1 MKKRANYL
9 KSVDFFAQKDYNS
22 LVCYFNGGVFRPMEF
37 NDENIEQTEEQ
48 KPLVDKDDDIF
59 SYDDTNK
66 ETEKPVRY
74 AGMDDNSKQER
85 PSGER
90 RPRVQGQRVYEHP
103 NRRKPRPNDPDRNGQ
118 RRRKPAAK
126 PTANKKKKW
135 SKKKKALLIAIV
147 IIGFLL
153 IVLGAIVAIIF
164 HYINMIDVVTD
175 DEDNFEILSS
185 IEPEERDIKN
195 SKPDSPEADKKAL
208 EEALRKNMLENAEDL
223 VSDDNVINILLIG
236 CDARSKNARGRSDSM
251 ILLSIN
257 KNTKKV
263 ILTSFLRDTW
273 VKIPGVGSQR
283 LNAAYVF
290 GGPKLLIRTME
301 ANFHIRI
308 DKYARVNFYS
318 FMDTIDAV
326 GGVDIEVTDEELE
339 YLNDYVRHQNRL
351 LGKSNLDEGTL
362 TKSGKYTLNGVQAL
376 AYSRIRYVGTDFAR
390 TQRQRNVLEEIFRKA
405 RNMGLIEMNDFLEK
419 LLPNITTNLEKGQ
432 IFSLIL
438 NASSYL
444 SYDRKEQ
451 SVPNLSSFKNLVIDG
466 MMVLGIDFEKYN
478 KELKESI
485 YG

>member
-9 KSVDFFAQKDYNS
+9 KSVDFFAQKDYNN
-22 LVCYFNGGVFRPMEF
+22 LVCYFNGGVFIPMEF

-48 KPLVDKDDDIF
+48 KPLVDKDDDIS
-59 SYDDTNK
+59 SYENTNK

-103 NRRKPRPNDPDRNGQ
+103 NRRKPRPNGPDRNGQ

>member
-9 KSVDFFAQKDYNS
+9 KSVDFFAQKDYNN
-22 LVCYFNGGVFRPMEF
+22 LVCYFNGGVFRHMEF

-48 KPLVDKDDDIF
+48 KPLVDKNDDIS
-59 SYDDTNK
+59 SYEDTNK
-66 ETEKPVRY
+66 ETERPPVRY

-118 RRRKPAAK
+118 RRRRPAAK
-126 PTANKKKKW
+126 ATTKKKKW

-195 SKPDSPEADKKAL
+195 SRPDSPEADKKAL

-290 GGPKLLIRTME
+290 GGPKLLVKTME
-301 ANFHIRI
+301 SNFHIRI

-351 LGKSNLDEGTL
+351 LGKSNLDE
-362 TKSGKYTLNGVQAL
+362 
-376 AYSRIRYVGTDFAR
+376 
-390 TQRQRNVLEEIFRKA
+390 
-405 RNMGLIEMNDFLEK
+405 
-419 LLPNITTNLEKGQ
+419 
-432 IFSLIL
+432 
-438 NASSYL
+438 
-444 SYDRKEQ
+444 
-451 SVPNLSSFKNLVIDG
+451 
-466 MMVLGIDFEKYN
+466 
-478 KELKESI
+478 
-485 YG
+485 

>member
-1 MKKRANYL
+1 
-9 KSVDFFAQKDYNS
+9 
-22 LVCYFNGGVFRPMEF
+22 
-37 NDENIEQTEEQ
+37 
-48 KPLVDKDDDIF
+48 
-59 SYDDTNK
+59 
-66 ETEKPVRY
+66 
-74 AGMDDNSKQER
+74 
-85 PSGER
+85 
-90 RPRVQGQRVYEHP
+90 
-103 NRRKPRPNDPDRNGQ
+103 
-118 RRRKPAAK
+118 
-126 PTANKKKKW
+126 
-135 SKKKKALLIAIV
+135 
-147 IIGFLL
+147 
-153 IVLGAIVAIIF
+153 
-164 HYINMIDVVTD
+164 
-175 DEDNFEILSS
+175 
-185 IEPEERDIKN
+185 
-195 SKPDSPEADKKAL
+195 
-208 EEALRKNMLENAEDL
+208 
-223 VSDDNVINILLIG
+223 
-236 CDARSKNARGRSDSM
+236 M